1 MTLTFSEFLRILSD
15 SPAFVVTALLAA
27 GVILVNGGTDAPNAI
42 AACVAA
48 RAIAP
53 RRAVLLAAVCNFLGV
68 LAVTAVSPAVAETVS
83 GMADF
88 GADSRGA
95 LIGLCAG
102 MFAVVLWAAAAWYF
116 GIPTSESHALIAG
129 LSGAAIAVQRGLG
142 GICWGEWV
150 KVLYGL
156 GLPAGLGFAA
166 GWAAARFLRL
176 ACRRMDRRRGQA
188 RFRRAQIFGG
198 AAMAFAHGAQ
208 DGQKFMGV
216 FLLGAAMARGQPM
229 EGAFRVPVWLMAGIS
244 LLMAAGTSVG
254 GYKIIRTVGMRMV
267 RLDAH
272 EGFAADTAAAGAL
285 LAASLAGIPVSTTH
299 MKTTALMGVSA
310 SRRLRAVNWRVA
322 GEMAWAWAL
331 TFPGC
336 GAVGYLTARLF
347 LWWL

>member
-1 MTLTFSEFLRILSD
+1 MNLTFSEFLRILSD
-15 SPAFVVTALLAA
+15 SPAFIVTTLLAA

-42 AACVAA
+42 ATCVAA

-53 RRAVLLAAVCNFLGV
+53 RRAVLLAAVCNFFGV
-68 LAVTAVSPAVAETVS
+68 LAVTAASPAVAVTIS

-88 GADSRGA
+88 GADGHGA
-95 LIGLCAG
+95 FIGLCAG
-102 MFAVVLWAAAAWYF
+102 MFAVVLWATAAWFF

-129 LSGAAIAVQRGLG
+129 LSGAAIAVQRGLD
-142 GICWGEWV
+142 GINWGEWV

-156 GLPAGLGFAA
+156 LLSAVCGFAA
-166 GWAAARFLRL
+166 GWAANRSIRV
-176 ACRRMDRRRGQA
+176 ACRRTDRRRGQT
-188 RFRRAQIFGG
+188 RFRRGQIRGG

-216 FLLGAAMARGQPM
+216 FLLGAALARGQPM
-229 EGAFRVPVWLMAGIS
+229 GGTVGVPVWLMAGVS
-244 LLMAAGTSVG
+244 LLMAVGTSVG

-267 RLDAH
+267 RLEAH

-310 SRRLRAVNWRVA
+310 ARRLRAVNWRVA

-347 LWWL
+347 LRWF